1 MGRYLVRRTLFML
14 LVLWVISV
22 LTFLIFVKLPPGDP
36 ARRLAGRAGTPEV
49 IELIQERLGLNDKL
63 TTQYARFAKGLV
75 PWPGLWLNE
84 EVYFSYA
91 NNVPVK
97 SEIVERL
104 PITAT
109 LMVGGVVL
117 WLLIGIPTGIV
128 SAVRRRSAAD
138 RAAMLFALIGVS
150 MPSFWLGMVM
160 IFIFFYQLGCAP
172 PTGLDI
178 GASLPQSILQGK
190 FVLAWITVAVTSAA
204 FYARMVR
211 GNMLEVLS
219 EDYTRTA
226 RAKGLSERRVIYKH
240 GLRAALTPVVTM
252 LGLDIAFLLGGAV
265 ITEQVFAL
273 PGLGEY
279 ALQSLSDTNYPGVMA
294 VTIIGAIFIVTAN
307 LIVDVVYAALD
318 PRVRYS

>member
-1 MGRYLVRRTLFML
+1 ML
-14 LVLWVISV
+14 LVLFVISV

-49 IELIQERLGLNDKL
+49 IELIQDRLGLNDKL
-63 TTQYARFAKGLV
+63 TTQYARFAKGLI

-84 EVYFSYA
+84 EVYFSYI

-97 SEIVERL
+97 EEIRERL
-104 PITAT
+104 PVTFV

-128 SAVRRRSAAD
+128 SAVKRRSAAD
-138 RAAMLFALIGVS
+138 RGAMLFALMGVS
-150 MPSFWLGMVM
+150 IPSFWLGMVL
-160 IFIFFYQLGCAP
+160 IYVFFYQLGWAP
-172 PTGLDI
+172 PTGLEI
-178 GASLPQSILQGK
+178 GASLPDSVLQGK
-190 FVLAWITVAVTSAA
+190 FVLAWITLAITSAA
-204 FYARMVR
+204 FYARMMR

-279 ALQSLSDTNYPGVMA
+279 ALQSLADTNYPGVMA
-294 VTIIGAIFIVTAN
+294 VTIIGALFIVIAN
-307 LIVDVVYAALD
+307 LVVDVVYAALD
-318 PRVRYS
+318 PRVRYT

>member
-1 MGRYLVRRTLFML
+1 MGRYLLRRTLFML
-14 LVLWVISV
+14 LVLFVISI

-49 IELIQERLGLNDKL
+49 IETIQDRLGLNDKL
-63 TTQYARFAKGLV
+63 STQYARFTKGLI

-84 EVYFSYA
+84 EVYFSYV

-97 SEIVERL
+97 EEIAERL
-104 PITAT
+104 PVTVV
-109 LMVGGVVL
+109 LMAGGVVL
-117 WLLIGIPTGIV
+117 WLLIGIPTGVI
-128 SAVRRRSAAD
+128 SAVKRRSAAD
-138 RAAMLFALIGVS
+138 RGAMLFALMGVS
-150 MPSFWLGMVM
+150 LPSFWLGMVM
-160 IFIFFYQLGCAP
+160 IYVFFYQLGWAP
-172 PTGLDI
+172 PTGIEI
-178 GASLPQSILQGK
+178 GASLPESILQGK
-190 FVLAWITVAVTSAA
+190 FLLAWITLAVTSAA
-204 FYARMVR
+204 FYARMMR

-279 ALQSLSDTNYPGVMA
+279 ALQSLGDTNTPGVMA
-294 VTIIGAIFIVTAN
+294 VTIIGALFIVIAN
-307 LIVDVVYAALD
+307 LVVDVVYAALD

>member
-1 MGRYLVRRTLFML
+1 MGRYLLRRTLFML
-14 LVLWVISV
+14 LVLFVISI

-49 IELIQERLGLNDKL
+49 IETIQDRLGLNDKL
-63 TTQYARFAKGLV
+63 STQYARFAKGLI

-84 EVYFSYA
+84 EVYFSYV

-97 SEIVERL
+97 EEIAERL
-104 PITAT
+104 PVTVV
-109 LMVGGVVL
+109 LMAGGVVL
-117 WLLIGIPTGIV
+117 WLLIGIPTGVI
-128 SAVRRRSAAD
+128 SAVKRRSAAD
-138 RAAMLFALIGVS
+138 RGAMLFALMGVS
-150 MPSFWLGMVM
+150 LPSFWLGMVM
-160 IFIFFYQLGCAP
+160 IYVFFYQLGWAP
-172 PTGLDI
+172 PTGIEI
-178 GASLPQSILQGK
+178 GASLPESILQGK
-190 FVLAWITVAVTSAA
+190 FLLAWITLAVTSAA
-204 FYARMVR
+204 FYARMMR

-279 ALQSLSDTNYPGVMA
+279 ALQSLGDTNTPGVMA
-294 VTIIGAIFIVTAN
+294 VTIIGALFIVIAN
-307 LIVDVVYAALD
+307 LVVDVVYAALD

>member
-1 MGRYLVRRTLFML
+1 MGRYLLRRTLFML
-14 LVLWVISV
+14 LVLFVISV

-36 ARRLAGRAGTPEV
+36 ARRLAGRSGTPEV

-63 TTQYARFAKGLV
+63 STQYARFAKGLI

-97 SEIVERL
+97 EEIAERL
-104 PITAT
+104 PVTAV
-109 LMVGGVVL
+109 LMAGGVVL
-117 WLLIGIPTGIV
+117 WLLIGIPTGVI
-128 SAVRRRSAAD
+128 SAVKRRSAAD
-138 RAAMLFALIGVS
+138 RGAMLFALMGVS
-150 MPSFWLGMVM
+150 LPSFWLGMVM
-160 IFIFFYQLGCAP
+160 IYVFFYQLGWAP
-172 PTGLDI
+172 PTGIEI
-178 GASLPQSILQGK
+178 GASLPESILQGK
-190 FVLAWITVAVTSAA
+190 FLLAWITLAVTSAA
-204 FYARMVR
+204 FYARMMR

-279 ALQSLSDTNYPGVMA
+279 ALQSLGDTNTPGVMA
-294 VTIIGAIFIVTAN
+294 VTIIGALFIVIAN
-307 LIVDVVYAALD
+307 LVVDVVYAALD

>member
-1 MGRYLVRRTLFML
+1 MGRYLIRRTLFML
-14 LVLWVISV
+14 LVLFVISV

-49 IELIQERLGLNDKL
+49 IETIQERLGLNDKL
-63 TTQYARFAKGLV
+63 TTQYARFAKGLI

-97 SEIVERL
+97 HEIVERL
-104 PITAT
+104 PVTAT

-117 WLLIGIPTGIV
+117 WLLIGIPTGVV
-128 SAVRRRSAAD
+128 SAVKRRSAAD
-138 RAAMLFALIGVS
+138 RTAMLFALMGVS
-150 MPSFWLGMVM
+150 LPSFWLGMVM
-160 IFIFFYQLGCAP
+160 IYVFFYKLGWAP
-172 PTGLDI
+172 PTGIEI
-178 GASLPQSILQGK
+178 GASLPESILQGK
-190 FVLAWITVAVTSAA
+190 FLLAWITLAVTSAA
-204 FYARMVR
+204 FYARMMR

-279 ALQSLSDTNYPGVMA
+279 ALQSLGDTNYPGVMA
-294 VTIIGAIFIVTAN
+294 VTIIGALFIVIAN
-307 LIVDVVYAALD
+307 LVVDVVYAALD

>member
-1 MGRYLVRRTLFML
+1 MGRYLLRRTLFML
-14 LVLWVISV
+14 LVLLVISV

-49 IELIQERLGLNDKL
+49 IETIQDRLGLNDKL
-63 TTQYARFAKGLV
+63 STQYARFAKGLI

-97 SEIVERL
+97 EEIRERL
-104 PITAT
+104 PVTAV
-109 LMVGGVVL
+109 LMAGGVVL
-117 WLLIGIPTGIV
+117 WLLIGIPTGVI
-128 SAVRRRSAAD
+128 SAVKRRTAAD
-138 RAAMLFALIGVS
+138 RIAMLFALMGVS
-150 MPSFWLGMVM
+150 LPTFWLGMVM
-160 IFIFFYQLGCAP
+160 IYVFFYQLGWAP
-172 PTGLDI
+172 PTGLEI
-178 GASLPQSILQGK
+178 GASLPESILQGK
-190 FVLAWITVAVTSAA
+190 FVLAWVTLAVTSAA

-240 GLRAALTPVVTM
+240 GLRAALTPVITM

-279 ALQSLSDTNYPGVMA
+279 ALQSLGDTNYPGVMA
-294 VTIIGAIFIVTAN
+294 VTIIGALFIVIAN
-307 LIVDVVYAALD
+307 LVVDVVYAGLD

>member
-1 MGRYLVRRTLFML
+1 ML
-14 LVLWVISV
+14 LVLFVISV

-49 IELIQERLGLNDKL
+49 IETIQDRLGLNDSL
-63 TTQYARFAKGLV
+63 TTQYARFAKGLI

-84 EVYFSYA
+84 DVYFSYA

-97 SEIVERL
+97 EEIAERL
-104 PITAT
+104 PVTAT

-117 WLLIGIPTGIV
+117 WLLIGIPTGVI
-128 SAVRRRSAAD
+128 SAVKRRSAAD
-138 RAAMLFALIGVS
+138 RTAMLFALMGVS
-150 MPSFWLGMVM
+150 LPGFWLGMVM
-160 IFIFFYQLGCAP
+160 IYIFFYKLGWAP
-172 PTGLDI
+172 PSGIEI
-178 GASLPQSILQGK
+178 GASLPESIVQGK
-190 FVLAWITVAVTSAA
+190 FLLAWITLAVTSAA
-204 FYARMVR
+204 FYARMMR

-252 LGLDIAFLLGGAV
+252 LGLDIAILLGGAV

-279 ALQSLSDTNYPGVMA
+279 ALQSLGDTNYPGVMA
-294 VTIIGAIFIVTAN
+294 TTIIAALFIVIAN
-307 LIVDVVYAALD
+307 LVVDIVYAALD